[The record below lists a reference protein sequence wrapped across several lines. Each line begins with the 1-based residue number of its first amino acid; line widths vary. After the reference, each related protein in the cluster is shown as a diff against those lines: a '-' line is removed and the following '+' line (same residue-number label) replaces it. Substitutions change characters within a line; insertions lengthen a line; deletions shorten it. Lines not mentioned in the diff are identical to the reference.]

1 MQKIL
6 IYIVLMAKSAMFGW
20 IFIQAM
26 IAVQVFV
33 LTSLYWFYLWLLV
46 IAGESDR
53 DDHFWLCILSACL
66 WTIVFMLRTLNKSIK
81 EFEKKN

>member
-46 IAGESDR
+46 FAGEADK

-66 WTIVFMLRTLNKSIK
+66 GTIVFLLRTLNKSIK